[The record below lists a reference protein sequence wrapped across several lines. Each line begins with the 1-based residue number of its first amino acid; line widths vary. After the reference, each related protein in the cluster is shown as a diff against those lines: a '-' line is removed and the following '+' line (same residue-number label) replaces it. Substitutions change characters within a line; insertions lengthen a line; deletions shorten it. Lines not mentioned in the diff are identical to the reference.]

1 MKSNNIKSFRNK
13 FIFKNFQLK
22 LYKKQICIFIFNY
35 NSNFYGVIDN
45 IKYILLLNKKIKIIE
60 SKEQI

>member
-22 LYKKQICIFIFNY
+22 LYKKKYVYLFLIIIQIFMASLIT
-35 NSNFYGVIDN
+35 
-45 IKYILLLNKKIKIIE
+45 
-60 SKEQI
+60 

>member
-45 IKYILLLNKKIKIIE
+45 IKNIYY
-60 SKEQI
+60 